1 MDFDLGIEEPQM
13 VESSGK
19 VFTSLDD
26 DSASN
31 EQTATNE
38 ASKPLLSPDQQ
49 AQWEQQKAEMAA
61 SLSKATV
68 NASIKP
74 STESEGWLDNRI
86 RAIFSKLKGTP
97 EGDEDAKEYTR
108 RANLGLQQTKES
120 IGIPVVTQV
129 ADTMLA
135 GAESL
140 ADFGGDTVGTI
151 FGLDEGT
158 VTDYKADVANLTR
171 GISQGIDTIGNATSP
186 TEWPTVFL
194 PDSSSDEDKSYDT
207 TSYERNRTAYDFAGD
222 FVVLGKGAKLV
233 STAVSKTGPIANW
246 LRNAGVSNKMIDK
259 FFVNNSV
266 LEKSSAVLKHE
277 SDKLVKAGVP
287 ITAKTPFNEATANMA
302 KKVAP
307 NIAKLVGYEQ
317 AALYASGYKHDVLFP
332 EEASFMSKVLMM
344 GVLPMAIGLGTT
356 IGSGM
361 YGLSRIYNRAAL
373 AADKELN
380 DKLAIR
386 AIQHDVGEH
395 AIEAINQQNTD
406 MLTQFGYKGSNTS
419 EHATVNGYNEMLL
432 NEIKNA
438 ELAEAK
444 TANKPAI
451 TQHYDNLINDVRGK
465 KRDIYNDLLSKN
477 LKKDTESTQLAKDSI
492 EKAQYNHPNVL
503 QGVVE
508 IDKTPLKQSELDDI
522 LAAQS
527 KKRAKVEAEAAKI
540 SDPAKRANYLLEN
553 NYDNSDYLYD
563 LIDADGNIRAAN
575 EVHIREADSPEFAKT
590 IKLATVNRVGTDK
603 SQKINIITGKV
614 SDDVFMKGDKY
625 DIFVDE
631 TGLATLKREN
641 GDQHLVSYSDTSAN
655 QYIWKLQEKMLQ
667 SSLSRTKDADGNLV
681 FQFVAN
687 ANKNGKFYLDLDN
700 APHYQLAYL
709 EDLASRS
716 GADSFLEAY
725 NLKNFSRSVNNAKLL
740 FSTDQPDLIQVLK
753 ARRLEAT
760 REFFINRQLDANT
773 MAVKNSGQFTEDA
786 LLEELTGY
794 TSMNESS
801 GLYTRNNVVKDL
813 INPNKSLAEVNNLL
827 TEDRQY
833 FRKNPNYLLAKRNDT
848 GMITDKYNSEA
859 MLNVAFE
866 NEMVMQGLTSN
877 PDSLVTKITNLVV
890 SSPQYK
896 NNYLSSGPN
905 SIGLGT
911 DLLGS
916 SGKLLLNKDIRQETN
931 ITNLAATSLENS
943 VGPSIRV
950 ELNKQI
956 SPIVDYIRD
965 SGMLKDPKATDEFA
979 QFMQQSRNGFSP
991 LDDGTTAGM
1000 FAPTGDGRW
1009 AIKLEGQ
1016 NNLRVAEWHTEVGG
1030 VDQTQ
1035 TTMRGYMPDINSG
1048 KPLIIGDK
1056 AKRLIELVDE
1066 FNVKVNES
1074 DNQLNNALGYEG
1086 VVFKRG
1092 HMPPKSLT
1100 GTEYIRVI
1108 GKTNDNGGFDSRIYI
1123 VGNTEKE
1130 ANDLAKL
1137 QMTLGKLDEKGYSVK
1152 TAQELHINHKIASED
1167 ITKNYMQYVDY
1178 NDEIAQFLRI
1188 KPTDGVRKTGT
1199 SYYITGEA
1207 AYKEL
1212 LNGLNRNLQQIAT
1225 RTRSAIFRNQLS
1237 KAKTTIARMEVG
1249 SEGYNS
1255 MLDYITALEGRASPL
1270 GMNAGKFKD
1279 NKNLSSA
1286 IKSVYDGIDSAIDA
1300 SAHIVPKTI
1309 DSLLDTFGIGVKRY
1323 YNLSEISRA
1332 QAFADSKAGRVRDTS
1347 RFFNNYK
1354 EMQAM
1359 YGTTDDIAGL
1369 INEHL
1374 ARELNI
1380 KKPMLSKEIA
1390 ATLNRLATT
1399 SLLRFGNFSYMLM
1412 NIISLPM
1419 TIPFIKTS
1427 FKRQLG
1433 ESEAEFQARI
1443 GAWGRLDRDGNLH
1456 VDPNGAFLDTLNT
1469 FQNDKKLTSKVLDEA
1484 RERGWL
1490 STPASILGKAFLN
1503 TGDHLA
1509 TKSGRKF
1516 LNLATSLA
1524 DKSEE
1529 VSKSITF
1536 IQGYRLGQKM
1546 GLPHD
1551 SCMTMAKTFS
1561 ERNIG
1566 SYAAN
1571 NKPQLWQQATGSLGG
1586 LMYTYTYNLAQQ
1598 VARNFI
1604 AKDRAANLAGLV
1616 TQTFMFGAQ
1625 SVPGFK
1631 LMENYFFPLGSNDD
1645 FYTAGRKKGYSDDT
1659 MRSLMYGIPSAKTN
1673 IDFSSKGD
1681 FNELA
1686 VPGTRT
1692 PVVFSTVGNLING
1705 ISETIDAIA
1714 GSDESSATRLKE
1726 IWARSF
1732 PVTPVRGLLNAWLG
1746 YKTDKYGKKIIDSR
1760 QTGNA
1765 LWWATSVMNFRTL
1778 DESRARTAHY
1788 RSEMEQAYITNKVAG
1803 IRKTMLSAIRGGEY
1817 EAVVNG
1823 LMQIQE
1829 LNGTNTLST
1838 GYLKKLIADAQLT
1851 RNETE
1856 ILGKLRTSFN
1866 AAKQGNQPRLENS
1879 SNLVNYLKLRTNSI
1893 DSQIIE

>member
-38 ASKPLLSPDQQ
+38 ASKPLLSHEQQ
-49 AQWEQQKAEMAA
+49 AQWEQQKAKMAA
-61 SLSKATV
+61 DLSKAAV
-68 NASIKP
+68 NTSIKP
-74 STESEGWLDNRI
+74 STESIGWLNNRI
-86 RAIFSKLKGTP
+86 MAIFSKLKGTP

-158 VTDYKADVANLTR
+158 VIDYKADVANLTR

-575 EVHIREADSPEFAKT
+575 EVHIREVDSPEFSKT
-590 IKLATVNRVGTDK
+590 IKLATVNRVGTNN

-1030 VDQTQ
+1030 VDQMQ

-1100 GTEYIRVI
+1100 GSEYIRVI
-1108 GKTNDNGGFDSRIYI
+1108 GKTNDTGGFDSRIYI

-1286 IKSVYDGIDSAIDA
+1286 IKSVYDGIDSIMDA
-1300 SAHIVPKTI
+1300 V
-1309 DSLLDTFGIGVKRY
+1309 GVGVRKY

-1332 QAFADSKAGRVRDTS
+1332 QAFADAKAGRVRNTAK
-1347 RFFNNYK
+1347 FFNNYK

-1374 ARELNI
+1374 ARALNV
-1380 KKPMLSKEIA
+1380 KKPVLSKEIA
-1390 ATLNRLATT
+1390 AMFNRLATT

-1419 TIPFIKTS
+1419 AIPFIKAS

-1443 GAWGRLDRDGNLH
+1443 GAWGKLDRDGNLH

-1529 VSKSITF
+1529 VSKSISF
-1536 IQGYRLGQKM
+1536 MKGYRLGQKM
-1546 GLPHD
+1546 GLPHE
-1551 SCMTMAKTFS
+1551 SRMTMGKTFS
-1561 ERNIG
+1561 ERVIG
-1566 SYAAN
+1566 SYEAN
-1571 NKPQLWQQATGSLGG
+1571 NKPQLWQQAAGSTGG
-1586 LMYTYTYNLAQQ
+1586 LMYTYTYNLIQQ

-1604 AKDRAANLAGLV
+1604 AKDKVANLAGLV

-1765 LWWATSVMNFRTL
+1765 LWWVTSVMNFRTL

-1788 RSEMEQAYITNKVAG
+1788 RSETEQAYITNKVAG

-1829 LNGTNTLST
+1829 LNGTDTLAT

-1856 ILGKLRTSFN
+1856 ILGKLNTSIN
-1866 AAKQGNQPRLENS
+1866 AAKQANQKRLENS
-1879 SNLVNYLKLRTNSI
+1879 AKLIEYFKLRTNSI

>member
-19 VFTSLDD
+19 VFTSLED

-31 EQTATNE
+31 EQVASNE
-38 ASKPLLSPDQQ
+38 ASKPLISPEQQ
-49 AQWEQQKAEMAA
+49 AQWEQQKAEIAA
-61 SLSKATV
+61 NIGKASV

-74 STESEGWLDNRI
+74 SAESEGWLDNRI
-86 RAIFSKLKGTP
+86 MAILSKRKGTP

-108 RANLGLQQTKES
+108 RANQGYKQLKES

-129 ADTMLA
+129 ADSMLA

-158 VTDYKADVANLTR
+158 VTDYKANVSGLTK

-186 TEWPTVFL
+186 TEWF
-194 PDSSSDEDKSYDT
+194 SEEDKSYDT

-222 FVVLGKGAKLV
+222 SIVLGKGFQLV

-246 LRNAGVSNKMIDK
+246 LRNAGVSNRMIDK
-259 FFVNNSV
+259 FFVNKDV
-266 LEKSSAVLKHE
+266 LEKSSRVLKHE
-277 SDKLVKAGVP
+277 ADKLAKAGVP

-307 NIAKLVGYEQ
+307 NVAKLVGYEQ
-317 AALYASGYKHDVLFP
+317 AALYASGYKHDVMFP
-332 EEASFMSKVLMM
+332 EEASFTTKALMM
-344 GVLPMAIGLGTT
+344 GVLPMAIGLGTS
-356 IGSGM
+356 IGGGM
-361 YGLSRIYNRAAL
+361 YGLSRIYNRATL

-380 DKLAIR
+380 NKLATT
-386 AIQHDVGEH
+386 AIQRGVGEH
-395 AIEAINQQNTD
+395 AIEAVNQQNTD

-419 EHATVNGYNEMLL
+419 DHATINGYNEMLL
-432 NEIKNA
+432 NDIKNA

-444 TANKPAI
+444 AANKPSI

-465 KRDIYNDLLSKN
+465 KRDIYNDLLTKN
-477 LKKDTESTQLAKDSI
+477 FKKDTESTQLAKDSI

-508 IDKTPLKQSELDDI
+508 IDKTPLKQGELDDI
-522 LAAQS
+522 LNAQA
-527 KKRAKVEAEAAKI
+527 KKRAKVVAEAAKI
-540 SDPAKRANYLLEN
+540 SDPVKKANYLLEN
-553 NYDNSDYLYD
+553 DYDNSDYLYD

-575 EVHIREADSPEFAKT
+575 EVHIREVDSPEFSKT
-590 IKLATVNRVGTDK
+590 IKLASVNRVGTNK
-603 SQKINIITGKV
+603 SQKVNVITGKV
-614 SDDVFMKGDKY
+614 NDDVFMKGDKY

-667 SSLSRTKDADGNLV
+667 LGLGRTKDAKGNLV
-681 FQFVAN
+681 FQYVAN
-687 ANKNGKFYLDLDN
+687 ARKNGKFYVDLEK

-709 EDLASRS
+709 EELASRS
-716 GADSFLEAY
+716 GEDTFLEAY
-725 NLKNFSRSVNNAKLL
+725 NLQNLDRSVNNARLL
-740 FSTDQPDLIQVLK
+740 FGTDQPDLVQVLK
-753 ARRLEAT
+753 TRRLEAT
-760 REFFINRQLDANT
+760 RRFFIDRQLDYKT
-773 MAVKNSGQFTEDA
+773 MSVKNSGQFTEDA

-813 INPNKSLAEVNNLL
+813 INPNKSLAEINNLVA
-827 TEDRQY
+827 EDSQY
-833 FRKNPNYLLAKRNDT
+833 FRKSPNYLLAKRSDV

-905 SIGLGT
+905 SVGLGT

-943 VGPSIRV
+943 VGPTIKV

-1009 AIKLEGQ
+1009 AIRLKGD
-1016 NNLRVAEWHTEVGG
+1016 NNLRVAEWHSEVGG
-1030 VDQTQ
+1030 VDQLQ
-1035 TTMRGYMPDINSG
+1035 TTMKGFMPDINSG
-1048 KPLIIGDK
+1048 KPLIISDK
-1056 AKRLIELVDE
+1056 TKKLIELVDD

-1092 HMPPKSLT
+1092 HMPPKTLT
-1100 GTEYIRVI
+1100 GSEYIRVI
-1108 GKTNDNGGFDSRIYI
+1108 GKTNDTGGFDSRIYI

-1199 SYYITGEA
+1199 SYYITGES

-1225 RTRSAIFRNQLS
+1225 RTRSAIFRNQLG
-1237 KAKTTIARMEVG
+1237 KAKTAIARMEVG
-1249 SEGYNS
+1249 SDGYNS

-1279 NKNLSSA
+1279 NKTVSSA
-1286 IKSVYDGIDSAIDA
+1286 IKSVYDGIDSVMDA
-1300 SAHIVPKTI
+1300 
-1309 DSLLDTFGIGVKRY
+1309 IGVGVKKY

-1332 QAFADSKAGRVRDTS
+1332 QAFADAKAGRVRDTAK
-1347 RFFNNYK
+1347 FFNNYK

-1374 ARELNI
+1374 SRELNI

-1419 TIPFIKTS
+1419 TIPFVKAS

-1433 ESEAEFQARI
+1433 ESEAEFQART
-1443 GAWGRLDRDGNLH
+1443 GAWGKLDRDGNLH
-1456 VDPNGAFLDTLNT
+1456 IDPNGAFLDTLNT
-1469 FQNDKKLTSKVLDEA
+1469 FQNDSKLTSKVLDEA

-1503 TGDHLA
+1503 AGDHLA

-1529 VSKSITF
+1529 VSKSMTF
-1536 IQGYRLGQKM
+1536 MQGYRLGQKM

-1551 SCMTMAKTFS
+1551 SCMTMAKTFA

-1566 SYAAN
+1566 SYEAN

-1598 VARNFI
+1598 VVRNFI
-1604 AKDRAANLAGLV
+1604 AKDKAANLAGLI

-1631 LMENYFFPLGSNDD
+1631 LIENYFFPLGSNDD

-1659 MRSLMYGIPSAKTN
+1659 MRSLMYGIPSAKTG

-1692 PVVFSTVGNLING
+1692 PVVFSTVGSLING
-1705 ISETIDAIA
+1705 ISESIDAIA
-1714 GSDESSATRLKE
+1714 GPDESSATRLKE

-1732 PVTPVRGLLNAWLG
+1732 PVTPVRGALNAWLG

-1765 LWWATSVMNFRTL
+1765 LWWATSLTNFRTL
-1778 DESRARTAHY
+1778 DESIARTTHY
-1788 RSEMEQAYITNKVAG
+1788 RSEMEQAYRTNKVSG
-1803 IRKTMLSAIRGGEY
+1803 IRKTMISAIRGGEY
-1817 EAVVNG
+1817 DAVVKG

-1829 LNGTNTLST
+1829 LNGTDVMST
-1838 GYLKKLIADAQLT
+1838 GYLKKLIADAHLT
-1851 RNETE
+1851 RNENE
-1856 ILGKLRTSFN
+1856 IIGKLKTSIN
-1866 AAKQGNQPRLENS
+1866 AAKQGNPARLENS
-1879 SNLVNYLKLRTNSI
+1879 TKLIDYFKFRTNSI